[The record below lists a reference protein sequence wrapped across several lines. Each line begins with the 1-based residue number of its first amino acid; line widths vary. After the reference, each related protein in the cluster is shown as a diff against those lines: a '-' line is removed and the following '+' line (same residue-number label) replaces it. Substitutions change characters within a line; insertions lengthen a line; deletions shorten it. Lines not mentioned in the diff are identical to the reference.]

1 MYALMIGMPIGGW
14 IILSAESKPVPF
26 FGLTL
31 PPLVGPNEELAHLVE
46 EIHEAASKVG
56 YVLLAVH
63 AAAALYHHHFMRD
76 DTVRRMMPGGREN
89 NS

>member
-1 MYALMIGMPIGGW
+1 ML
-14 IILSAESKPVPF
+14 IIPSPW
-26 FGLTL
+26 
-31 PPLVGPNEELAHLVE
+31 LVFLEHREVDAVDFNELVQRKTQRLGNE
-46 EIHEAASKVG
+46 NIDFNKCEAASKVG